1 MAQEPRSHVPFHQI
15 DELIE
20 QNAQVNALLQQQ
32 AERSLTGLHR
42 PLEQVGALLGRPAFL
57 LSALGFFV
65 LWIAM
70 NLSRVARGG
79 TPWDAPPFFWLQGLI
94 GFLAL
99 LVTTI
104 VLVSQARQ
112 AQIVEQRAQL
122 SLQIALLTEQR
133 TAKIIELLEELRRD
147 LPSVPDRTDEEAGA
161 LAEASDPSAILGALN
176 TLREGGEASLPPE
189 REGG

>member
-1 MAQEPRSHVPFHQI
+1 MPQHVPFHQI

-20 QNAQVNALLQQQ
+20 QNARVNALLQRQ

-57 LSALGFFV
+57 FSALGFFV
-65 LWIAM
+65 LWISL
-70 NLSRVARGG
+70 NLSRITRGA

-99 LVTTI
+99 LVTTV
-104 VLVSQARQ
+104 VLISQARQ

-147 LPSVPDRTDEEAGA
+147 LPSVPDRSDEEAGA
-161 LAEASDPSAILGALN
+161 LAEASDPSAIMEALN
-176 TLREGGEASLPPE
+176 TLERGGGGSLPPGE
-189 REGG
+189 ET